1 MLKNNIFQYLLKIE
15 KKKFSVGKCC
25 YNNLK
30 AVERRINK
38 KLTNLIELHI
48 KKKKVITA
56 TTKPKDKKQKPII
69 KTTVQKMFAENHC
82 TEGMKFSVKDFF
94 SNQGFS

>member
-1 MLKNNIFQYLLKIE
+1 MKIE

-38 KLTNLIELHI
+38 KLTNLIELDI